1 MAATS
6 RQERILRLVERHAIE
21 AVEAGL
27 IHLEAEDPRLQ
38 GEAITVGGRRL
49 LNFATAAY
57 LGLNVDPR
65 LKQGA
70 IAAVERFG
78 TVYSSSRTY
87 HAADLYSELERN
99 LQQMFGTPVLVPT
112 TTTLGHLGVIPT
124 VATVRDIVLVD
135 AQAHASVHLTTQV
148 LRGMGIPVVNLPHN
162 DVTALEEAVADHA
175 GVYERV
181 WYLADGIYSM
191 FGDVAPVE
199 EIVPLLDA
207 YPNLWLYLDDAHGIG
222 WSGRHGRGYVLDRTE
237 LHPRMIVAGSL
248 AKAVGAGGAVVAMC
262 DAEMAARVRMVGT
275 TFMFSGPLHPAELG
289 AAVAATD
296 ILLSPE
302 ADERQARLRA
312 AIAHTLSE
320 IDRLG
325 ITVAD
330 RAPTPIWFVPIGGFD
345 AAKRVAMALV
355 ADGFYVNLASF
366 PAVPLGRAGLRFANT
381 LYHTEEQMTALLE
394 AVARHLAEEAAGDL
408 EVVLDL
414 RDEAVERSER

>member
-1 MAATS
+1 MASTS
-6 RQERILRLVERHAIE
+6 RQERVLRLVERYAVEAI
-21 AVEAGL
+21 EAGL

-38 GEAITVGGRRL
+38 GDSITVAGRRL

-65 LKQGA
+65 LKKGA

-87 HAADLYSELERN
+87 HAADLYSDLEHR
-99 LQQMFGTPVLVPT
+99 LHQMFGTPVLVPT

-148 LRGMGIPVVNLPHN
+148 LRGMGIPVVTVPHN
-162 DVTALEEAVADHA
+162 DVAALKAAVGDHA
-175 GVYERV
+175 SHYERV

-191 FGDVAPVE
+191 YGDVVPIE
-199 EIVPLLDA
+199 EISPLLDV
-207 YPNLWLYLDDAHGIG
+207 YDNLWLYLDDAHGIG
-222 WSGRHGRGYVLDRTE
+222 WSGMHGRGYVLARTE
-237 LHPRMIVAGSL
+237 LHPRMIVIGSL

-289 AAVAATD
+289 AAVAAAD

-302 ADERQARLRA
+302 LEERQARLRSM
-312 AIAHTLSE
+312 IDHTLAE
-320 IDRLG
+320 IDRVGL
-325 ITVAD
+325 TVAD
-330 RAPTPIWFVPIGGFD
+330 RSPTPIWYVPIGGFD

-366 PAVPLGRAGLRFANT
+366 PAVPLGQGGLRFANT
-381 LYHTEEQMTALLE
+381 LYHTEAQTTALVE
-394 AVARHLAEEAAGDL
+394 AIARHVGEEQAGNL
-408 EVVLDL
+408 ELILDL
-414 RDEAVERSER
+414 RDDAARPLDR